1 MALSNKKLAAKKA
14 KKKVSRS
21 KKQKLL
27 HVKSASLNSKPVI
40 NFNSTV
46 NYIND
51 PAWKQH
57 GHATCMII
65 RNTSNGYKHLTTLL
79 IDTWA
84 LGVKDTMVATVP
96 PHELQEYMD
105 RCPDKLI
112 TVSDSYMF
120 QFITGAVDYGLQH
133 GHKPHKGYEKSYKY
147 IECLKND
154 PNEIHNFEYGHA
166 GQPLIVKQVTEDELA
181 EMDLMRV

>member
-14 KKKVSRS
+14 KKKASRS
-21 KKQKLL
+21 KKLS
-27 HVKSASLNSKPVI
+27 HDKSVRLNSKPVI

-51 PAWKQH
+51 PGWKSY

-84 LGVKDTMVATVP
+84 LGVKDTMVVTVP
-96 PHELQEYMD
+96 PHELQAHMD
-105 RCPDKLI
+105 RCPDELI

-120 QFITGAVDYGLQH
+120 QFITGAVDYALQH
-133 GHKPHKGYEKSYKY
+133 GHKPYKDYGKCYKY

-166 GQPLIVKQVTEDELA
+166 GQPLIMKQVTEDELA
-181 EMDLMRV
+181 EMDLVRA